1 MPREKPKWRPHKGE
15 STDAAYRG
23 GTARRSVE
31 SPVIGEEQRG
41 CVIQFWKVVN
51 QRWEEPVDKT
61 RPFEISKNVVMEAF
75 KRVKAN
81 KGAAGIDGE
90 TITVFEGD
98 LKEIGRAHV

>member
-23 GTARRSVE
+23 GTARKSVE
-31 SPVIGEEQRG
+31 SLVIGEEQRG

-61 RPFEISKNVVMEAF
+61 KPWWLD
-75 KRVKAN
+75 
-81 KGAAGIDGE
+81 DGS
-90 TITVFEGD
+90 
-98 LKEIGRAHV
+98 RMS